1 MTYRF
6 WRTGTAALALLSG
19 IAHAPAAQANNYGE
33 SRAWQFRTSADRVNL
48 AAIAD
53 LIEKRRSGYYQAPV
67 YNSTIERQYNCGI
80 TSTATGN
87 SDSQT
92 ALANSPS
99 LTGASSFANGNVSD
113 TDVASGS
120 GASAGTDQGNSGDVS
135 ARVHGS
141 TSAHVSGS
149 ATQALNSTQTNGGN
163 QSAGVSDSTA
173 CLFGA
178 LN

>member
-1 MTYRF
+1 MAYRF
-6 WRTGTAALALLSG
+6 WRTGTAAFALLCG
-19 IAHAPAAQANNYGE
+19 IAHTPAVQANNYGE
-33 SRAWQFRTSADRVNL
+33 SLAWQFRTTADRVNL

-67 YNSTIERQYNCGI
+67 YNSTIERQYNCAI

-87 SDSQT
+87 NDSQT

-99 LTGASSFANGNVSD
+99 LTGTSSTANGNVSD
-113 TDVASGS
+113 TDVADGS
-120 GASAGTDQGNSGDVS
+120 GAAASTDQANNGHVS
-135 ARVHGS
+135 ANARGA
-141 TSAHVSGS
+141 TIAHVSGS
-149 ATQALNSTQTNGGN
+149 ATQALNSTQTNSGN
-163 QSAGVSDSTA
+163 QYAGVADSTA